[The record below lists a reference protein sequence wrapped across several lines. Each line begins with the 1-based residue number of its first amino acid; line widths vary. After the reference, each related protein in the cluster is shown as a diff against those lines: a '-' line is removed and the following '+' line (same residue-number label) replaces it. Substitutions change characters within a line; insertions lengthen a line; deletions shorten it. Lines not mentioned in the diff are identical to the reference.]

1 MSRNPQAC
9 RVMGT
14 GNRVGTPGNW
24 LGHPGTGWDTREPG
38 TGLPHFTRLPGYRVM
53 RSGVCRGVKGGRI
66 WADTD
71 LFRPKCIYKF
81 SVMFSFRLLNSGPK
95 RLSVYTLYDYTIN
108 SLPFS

>member
-1 MSRNPQAC
+1 MSRNPQTC

-14 GNRVGTPGNW
+14 RNRA
-24 LGHPGTGWDTREPG
+24 GHPGAGWRTRELG
-38 TGLPHFTRLPGYRVM
+38 TGLPHFTRLPSYRVM

-66 WADTD
+66 WLDTD

-95 RLSVYTLYDYTIN
+95 RLSVYTLYDYTM
-108 SLPFS
+108 